1 MSVVCVERSLDIFLP
16 SEARRSNASNAS
28 ILFLAALVKFA
39 ETSLFFI
46 CLKHKVFLRLGQNI
60 PKM

>member
-46 CLKHKVFLRLGQNI
+46 CLKHKVFL
-60 PKM
+60 